1 MLGPL
6 EPPSIDFVLNDPA
19 GSDWLKSAIRE
30 LLLRD
35 PVDAAH
41 DTFWLS
47 AMMDAR
53 AKAALKEASNKTP
66 Q

>member
-6 EPPSIDFVLNDPA
+6 ETPSINFVLSDPA
-19 GSDWLKSAIRE
+19 ASDWLKAAIGE

-41 DTFWLS
+41 DTFWLNT
-47 AMMDAR
+47 MMQER
-53 AKAALKEASNKTP
+53 AKTTLNQVSSKTP
-66 Q
+66 K

>member
-6 EPPSIDFVLNDPA
+6 EPPTIDFVLNDPA
-19 GSDWLKSAIRE
+19 ASDWLKSAISE

-41 DTFWLS
+41 DTFWLG
-47 AMMDAR
+47 AMMQER
-53 AKAALKEASNKTP
+53 ATAALNEASSTNPK
-66 Q
+66 

>member
-6 EPPSIDFVLNDPA
+6 DAPSIDIVLNDPA
-19 GSDWLKSAIRE
+19 ASDWLKSAIRE

-41 DTFWLS
+41 DTFWLG
-47 AMMDAR
+47 AIMNER
-53 AKAALKEASNKTP
+53 AKTALKEASSNML